1 MSGGV
6 LALAWRRYLQA
17 LDQKPLKTKA
27 VTAAVLIAASDLL
40 AQRLTSAAP
49 TNWRRTLSMAL
60 YGFLWAGP
68 SSHFW
73 QHILENMFPDKSD
86 ALRSVKKVLVD
97 QLAYGPVQNALF
109 MAFLASVVEGRS
121 WATTRAKLAS
131 DWPGVQRR
139 SWRVWPVASF
149 ISQEYVPLKA
159 SWLAEEQGQPES
171 WAGAAGAAAS
181 FLRVLWL
188 NVVALGWTTFMILQG
203 RTANAAVLRLKLA
216 AR

>member
-1 MSGGV
+1 M
-6 LALAWRRYLQA
+6 
-17 LDQKPLKTKA
+17 
-27 VTAAVLIAASDLL
+27 
-40 AQRLTSAAP
+40 
-49 TNWRRTLSMAL
+49 
-60 YGFLWAGP
+60 
-68 SSHFW
+68 
-73 QHILENMFPDKSD
+73 
-86 ALRSVKKVLVD
+86 D

-181 FLRVLWL
+181 FVGWRGPTEARRATAWRSPRAWDLARRLSCCCCPGLLLPVQLRVLWL